1 MKLGEMIDKMR
12 VSDRLIV
19 RDGDEEIYRGFAA
32 STVYNDLP
40 RDAEVVSFGL
50 HTDTFKRLPEATNV
64 LQMAANRRAVPEE
77 IQLPPGC
84 ESDFKFSD
92 LEFVIYTMIKIKK

>member
-1 MKLGEMIDKMR
+1 MIDRMR

-19 RDGDEEIYRGFAA
+19 QDEEGTQIYKGFAA
-32 STVYNDLP
+32 SAIYNELP
-40 RDAEVVSFGL
+40 RDAEVKSFGL

-64 LQMAANRRAVPEE
+64 MQIAANRNAVPERIE
-77 IQLPPGC
+77 LPPGC

-92 LEFVIYTMIKIKK
+92 LEFVIYTKITIKK